1 MAYCSYGRNHKLP
14 KVNANTL
21 GWTDLLYTRKEML
34 PELIALWQVKLVMEQ
49 QQCLKTTLINELISL
64 GLQVN
69 FGSGSAYANSLSKY
83 FPEVLGLMADA
94 AINPKFSEEEI
105 QKSKERS
112 L

>member
-1 MAYCSYGRNHKLP
+1 MSKDDFNKR
-14 KVNANTL
+14 VDFL
-21 GWTDLLYTRKEML
+21 GAT
-34 PELIALWQVKLVMEQ
+34 
-49 QQCLKTTLINELISL
+49 
-64 GLQVN
+64 VN

-112 L
+112 LESLKNNEKNGVKLFYIFFNILVQ